1 MFLVQLNCH
10 KKHSIF
16 LRIKKDEGFKID
28 LIFTWSKMLFN
39 ETLLAISSNFS
50 CFFMMFVLSILKE
63 IIRNNNF
70 EHTFYFNKIESIFA
84 PLCDIFHH
92 KASLLNQLK
101 PRNENFKQWKQ
112 TPHIKLN
119 IVVFTIFR
127 CSSLIFAIT
136 WITYKFNFF

>member
-1 MFLVQLNCH
+1 MKVLKLIWYLRDQKCCSMKHYLLLVPTFRAFSWYLYLVFR
-10 KKHSIF
+10 KK
-16 LRIKKDEGFKID
+16 
-28 LIFTWSKMLFN
+28 
-39 ETLLAISSNFS
+39 LL
-50 CFFMMFVLSILKE
+50 E
-63 IIRNNNF
+63 IITRNIHF
-70 EHTFYFNKIESIFA
+70 IWKIQIHFC

-136 WITYKFNFF
+136 WITYKILLVQTIIWA